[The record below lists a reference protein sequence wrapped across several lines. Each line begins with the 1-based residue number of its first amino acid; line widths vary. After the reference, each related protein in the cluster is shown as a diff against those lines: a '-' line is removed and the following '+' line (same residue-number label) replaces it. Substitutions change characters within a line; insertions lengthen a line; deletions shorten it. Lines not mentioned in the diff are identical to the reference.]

1 MKRDW
6 KTTET
11 RPAGDFSIFTL
22 RLDRSVSPETGFEKE
37 WTVLESNDWV
47 NVVPV
52 TPEGEIVLIRQYRHG
67 TGAYT
72 IEIPGG
78 GIDRADRDGAEA
90 AGRELGEETGYE
102 AERLVHIGTVEPNPA
117 FQTNRCFTY
126 LAENAVLRGPQR
138 LDPGEEIEVFRV
150 REAEVWRMI
159 REGEIAHALV
169 VAAFYW
175 YAVRAGGPEGSDPFA
190 FETL

>member
-1 MKRDW
+1 MSGDW
-6 KTTET
+6 KTVET
-11 RPAGDFSIFTL
+11 REAGDFSIFSV
-22 RLDRSVSPETGFEKE
+22 RFDRSVSPETGFEKE

-67 TGAYT
+67 TRSYT

-78 GIDRADRDGAEA
+78 GVDPGDRDGAEA
-90 AGRELGEETGYE
+90 ARRELLEETGYG
-102 AERLVHIGTVEPNPA
+102 AERIVHIGTVEPNPA
-117 FQTNRCFTY
+117 FQTNRCLTY
-126 LAENAVLRGPQR
+126 LAENALPRGTQR

-150 REAEVWRMI
+150 PGREVYRMI

-169 VAAFYW
+169 IAAFYW
-175 YAVRAGGPEGSDPFA
+175 YAALTAERGEGPFVHESP
-190 FETL
+190 